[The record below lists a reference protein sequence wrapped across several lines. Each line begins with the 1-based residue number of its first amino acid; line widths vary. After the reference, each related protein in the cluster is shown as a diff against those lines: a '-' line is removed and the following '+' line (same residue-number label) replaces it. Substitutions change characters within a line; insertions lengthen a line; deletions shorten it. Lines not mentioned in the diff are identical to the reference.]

1 MRAIVAAAFALMLMS
16 PAHAADYYY
25 SDVAYDWTGVY
36 GGVHAGFVQANVT
49 VDQNKVP
56 IDGLDVSYERDFN
69 GFVGG
74 ALGGVNFQAGS
85 FVFGLDMDFGGVA
98 ADGEGTAH
106 GKGTV
111 NGEDIEE
118 DIRFQHGID
127 WAAHVRGRLGFAL
140 DRLLVYGAGGLA
152 IADFDVQS
160 SRGVQGNNRL
170 DDGGHATGWSA
181 GGGLEYAAT
190 DNLLV
195 RAEFLHDEYTDE
207 KGICGLILGCN
218 NFEVGFTDNI
228 VRLGV
233 SWKFMGGMAF
243 GSESNPRSFSGGGAG
258 IGSGA
263 SPGAGSSIGAPLGLS
278 TPVLAAQSPLNTSTT
293 GTPTQRTITGINQ
306 NEQLRTTP
314 DAQLDATNPSGTSG
328 KASDQPAGSTAR
340 STDTATGRGAMDSNV
355 DVDGP
360 GQLSPPTAFELYG
373 GRVPKP

>member
-74 ALGGVNFQAGS
+74 AIGGVNFQAGS

-360 GQLSPPTAFELYG
+360 GQLSPPTTFELYG

>member
-263 SPGAGSSIGAPLGLS
+263 SPGAGS
-278 TPVLAAQSPLNTSTT
+278 
-293 GTPTQRTITGINQ
+293 
-306 NEQLRTTP
+306 
-314 DAQLDATNPSGTSG
+314 
-328 KASDQPAGSTAR
+328 
-340 STDTATGRGAMDSNV
+340 
-355 DVDGP
+355 
-360 GQLSPPTAFELYG
+360 
-373 GRVPKP
+373 